1 MPSVLP
7 DRPHAENPGVRGS
20 APFTRTTTDHHQ
32 HGDITMSR
40 PPLGPAL
47 VDRLSGSDAARQRT
61 RLMLETISGVTSV
74 EAAAEQLGISTQRF
88 HDLRDE
94 LLQSTIAAA
103 EPKPL
108 GRPAKEPT
116 VDDQIRAALA
126 EKDRIINELRVR
138 VELAKLH
145 EELAAAGMT
154 NRFGSRLKKRR

>member
-1 MPSVLP
+1 M
-7 DRPHAENPGVRGS
+7 RKIPGFGA
-20 APFTRTTTDHHQ
+20 APRSHVSPLTTISTE
-32 HGDITMSR
+32 ITMSR

-61 RLMLETISGVTSV
+61 RLMLETISGATSV

-94 LLQSTIAAA
+94 LIQGAIAAA
-103 EPKPL
+103 EPKPI
-108 GRPAKEPT
+108 GRPAKQPSI
-116 VDDQIRAALA
+116 DDQIRAALA

-138 VELAKLH
+138 VELAKLR

-154 NRFGSRLKKRR
+154 NRFGPREKKRR

>member
-1 MPSVLP
+1 M
-7 DRPHAENPGVRGS
+7 RKIPGIRGS
-20 APFTRTTTDHHQ
+20 APFARHDPSAFNQ
-32 HGDITMSR
+32 EGITMSR

-108 GRPAKEPT
+108 GRPAKET
-116 VDDQIRAALA
+116 SVDDQISAALA
-126 EKDRIINELRVR
+126 EKDRIINDLTVQIEVVRLR
-138 VELAKLH
+138 EA
-145 EELAAAGMT
+145 LAAAGMT
-154 NRFGSRLKKRR
+154 NRFGPRQKKRR

>member
-1 MPSVLP
+1 
-7 DRPHAENPGVRGS
+7 
-20 APFTRTTTDHHQ
+20 
-32 HGDITMSR
+32 MSR

-61 RLMLETISGVTSV
+61 RLMFETVSGTISV

-94 LLQSTIAAA
+94 LIQSAIAAA

-108 GRPAKEPT
+108 GRPAKQPSI
-116 VDDQIRAALA
+116 DDQIRAALA

-138 VELAKLH
+138 VELANLR

-154 NRFGSRLKKRR
+154 NRFGPRIKKRR

>member
-1 MPSVLP
+1 
-7 DRPHAENPGVRGS
+7 
-20 APFTRTTTDHHQ
+20 
-32 HGDITMSR
+32 MSR

-94 LLQSTIAAA
+94 LIQGAIAAA

-138 VELAKLH
+138 VELAKLR
-145 EELAAAGMT
+145 EELVAAGMT
-154 NRFGSRLKKRR
+154 KRFGPRLKKRR

>member
-1 MPSVLP
+1 
-7 DRPHAENPGVRGS
+7 
-20 APFTRTTTDHHQ
+20 
-32 HGDITMSR
+32 MSR

-47 VDRLSGSDAARQRT
+47 VDRLSGSDAARHRT
-61 RLMLETISGVTSV
+61 RVMLETISGVTSV
-74 EAAAEQLGISTQRF
+74 EAAAEHLGISTQRF

-94 LLQSTIAAA
+94 LLQGTIAAA

-138 VELAKLH
+138 IELANLR

-154 NRFGSRLKKRR
+154 NRFGRKKKLR

>member
-1 MPSVLP
+1 
-7 DRPHAENPGVRGS
+7 
-20 APFTRTTTDHHQ
+20 
-32 HGDITMSR
+32 MSR

-47 VDRLSGSDAARQRT
+47 VDRLSGSDAARQRA
-61 RLMLETISGVTSV
+61 RLMLETVSGVTSI

-88 HDLRDE
+88 YDLRDE
-94 LLQSTIAAA
+94 LIQGAITAA

-108 GRPAKEPT
+108 GRPAKKPT

-154 NRFGSRLKKRR
+154 NRFGPRLKKRR